1 MVWWFSWFEGAV
13 RERLDVRCRV
23 ASTFD
28 LKIRGVGFKASAVDL
43 DRNISLYEIYSEGA
57 QPLPREYDAN

>member
-1 MVWWFSWFEGAV
+1 M
-13 RERLDVRCRV
+13 ERLDVRCRV